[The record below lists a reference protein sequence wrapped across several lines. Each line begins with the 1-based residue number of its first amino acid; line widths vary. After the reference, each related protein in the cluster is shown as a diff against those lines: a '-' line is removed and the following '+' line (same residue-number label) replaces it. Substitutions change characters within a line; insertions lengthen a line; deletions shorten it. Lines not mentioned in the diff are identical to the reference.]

1 VEPGR
6 VRLFRLLPSHRA
18 RRLPGERPAARA
30 RDQLGDLDAVR
41 ELVALVAVAG
51 DVVPV
56 DFGVDREAGDDLDGL
71 VLVGVGASVPVR
83 GGDLVEEGSGLG
95 ELLFLRAFACQH
107 TGVDCLRLV
116 LGQHRPRGEPRVF
129 TGLALFF
136 ARLFRNDA
144 F

>member
-71 VLVGVGASVPVR
+71 VLVGMGASVPVG
-83 GGDLVEEGSGLG
+83 GGDLVEEGSRLG
-95 ELLFLRAFACQH
+95 KLLFLGAFACQH
-107 TGVDCLRLV
+107 TGVDCLRLT
-116 LGQHRPRGEPRVF
+116 LGQHRP
-129 TGLALFF
+129 
-136 ARLFRNDA
+136 
-144 F
+144 